1 MEIVSLTASQIT
13 TLIASRRLSSFEV
26 AEAFLERIDR
36 LNPKIEAW
44 VNVDAERVLADANK
58 SDEKRSRGCPMGR
71 LEGVPVGFK
80 DIFFTKGIPTTACSE
95 IYKDLVPEYDA
106 KSVELI
112 KEADGI
118 MLGKTV
124 TTEFAWT
131 DPSPTKNP
139 WNFDH
144 TPGGS
149 SSGSAAAVA
158 AKMCPVAFGSQ
169 TVGSVLRPAAYCG
182 VVGFKP
188 TFQSVDRYGLIPFS
202 PSSDTV
208 GWISRSVEDIILLWS
223 AVRISKIK
231 ELEGVGKEPT
241 RPMRI
246 GWIGDFFVK
255 ESDKETRANFNGV
268 LKSFVA
274 EGAVVEEVEL
284 PKSFGNLH
292 RDLKTI
298 TEVEGARFHR
308 EMFEK
313 DPNLYSPLLAATIEN
328 GLNTRDV
335 EYQNALERQVGF
347 KSDMDNLAKTVDV
360 LATPS
365 TPSPAPSDLSTT
377 GNGMFQA
384 PWSASG
390 LPTVTLPS
398 GLSTKGLPFGIQ
410 LIGRSFG
417 DDDLLERVSWCESR
431 IGVDLSPAV

>member
-1 MEIVSLTASQIT
+1 
-13 TLIASRRLSSFEV
+13 
-26 AEAFLERIDR
+26 
-36 LNPKIEAW
+36 
-44 VNVDAERVLADANK
+44 
-58 SDEKRSRGCPMGR
+58 
-71 LEGVPVGFK
+71 
-80 DIFFTKGIPTTACSE
+80 
-95 IYKDLVPEYDA
+95 
-106 KSVELI
+106 
-112 KEADGI
+112 
-118 MLGKTV
+118 
-124 TTEFAWT
+124 
-131 DPSPTKNP
+131 
-139 WNFDH
+139 
-144 TPGGS
+144 
-149 SSGSAAAVA
+149 
-158 AKMCPVAFGSQ
+158 MCPVAFGSQ

-208 GWISRSVEDIILLWS
+208 GWISRSVEDVILLWS

-347 KSDMDNLAKTVDV
+347 KSDMDNLAKTVDL